1 MKIRIFAIGVII
13 LASCISNGQI
23 NLVREGIAINN
34 TQTGSWYGDIISRT
48 AKTNLVY
55 QNNSI
60 SSVNTEGYMI
70 LAGDE
75 GPGSTNNNLD
85 NAKFVGN
92 KLSWNGVNG
101 SSVITHGLFT
111 GYNKNLV
118 VKYNFLENVP
128 YGIIFKSGTDEGTNM
143 TFTSGGCSYNIC
155 KNGKFAVRLK
165 GMNGLKIYNNT
176 FYSGDNAGWY
186 LVLITSNADR
196 TLPAPSLG
204 TEIFN
209 NIFYSTSRIP
219 MISVEEASLSNFT
232 CDYNVYW
239 CTSGEPTFL
248 VGGKSVTWA
257 QWQAKGFDLHSKIL
271 DPQFINTT
279 DFVPSN
285 RLDFGK
291 DLGTDWQTGLSTNAK
306 WQAGV
311 NPATTNQNGKWQVG
325 ARIYNATSISQ
336 IVVGSTSGAS
346 TINNDGGSLQLFAQI
361 FPDNADNKSVT
372 WSVSNGVNRGSVNS
386 SGLVTALANG
396 IITVRATANDG
407 SNIYGELNIS
417 ITNQKVLVQS
427 ISVSDNLA
435 NDTIKGLNKSIELIA
450 VIEPVNATNK
460 SVEWSLENITGKATI
475 DTNGLLTT
483 IAPGKVKVIVKTSDG
498 SLLTAEKQ
506 YIIAFPTTVNSE
518 IELNHFSVYPNP
530 SNGIITVEF
539 AHADASGFWME
550 IADLFGNVIE
560 KQQLNAVV
568 QSFRLPQ
575 LLDNIYVIKISGKG
589 FVQSKKLVVL
599 K

>member
-1 MKIRIFAIGVII
+1 MKIRIFALGVII

-55 QNNSI
+55 QNNLI

-92 KLSWNGVNG
+92 KLSWNGVNS

-248 VGGKSVTWA
+248 VGGKTVSWA
-257 QWQAKGFDLHSKIL
+257 QWQAKGFDLHSKII

-291 DLGTDWQTGLSTNAK
+291 DLGSDWQTGLSTNAK

-311 NPATTNQNGKWQVG
+311 SPATTNQNGKWQVG
-325 ARIYNATSISQ
+325 ARIYSATSVSQ
-336 IVVGSTSGAS
+336 IVVGSSNGST
-346 TINNDGGSLQLFAQI
+346 TINKDGGSLQLFAQI
-361 FPDNADNKSVT
+361 FPENADNKAVT
-372 WSVSNGVNRGSVNS
+372 WSVSKGTNRGAINS
-386 SGLVTALANG
+386 SGLVSAFANG
-396 IITVRATANDG
+396 IITVRATAIDG
-407 SNIYGELNIS
+407 SNIYGELDIS
-417 ITNQKVLVQS
+417 IINQKVLVQS
-427 ISVSDNLA
+427 ISISDNLD
-435 NDTIKGLNKSIELIA
+435 NDTIKGLNKSIALNT
-450 VIEPVNATNK
+450 VINPVDATNK
-460 SVEWSLENITGKATI
+460 SVEWAIENITGNATI
-475 DTNGLLTT
+475 DVNGLLTT
-483 IAPGKVKVIVKTSDG
+483 LAPGKIKVIVKASDG

-506 YIIAFPTTVNSE
+506 YIIAIPTIAKSE
-518 IELNHFSVYPNP
+518 FEMNHFNVYPNP
-530 SNGIITVEF
+530 SNGIFTVRL
-539 AHADASGFWME
+539 AVTNAIGFWME
-550 IADLFGNVIE
+550 IADLAGNIIE
-560 KQQLNAVV
+560 KQQLNTAV
-568 QSFRLPQ
+568 QSFTIPQ
-575 LLDNIYVIKISGKG
+575 LDNKIYVIKVSGNT
-589 FVQSKKLVVL
+589 FIQAKKLIVS